1 MIQIVFLP
9 LILFFQEEVP
19 FKAKEDFEVKFE
31 MSFKQRQASDESL
44 TVRYDETAADREKRT
59 NLDPL
64 PYLTLRVK
72 ILKLQEDEIR
82 MKVIKDD
89 KSTVMNKKTATNQEV
104 SLDVGFVADAKDRI
118 SGYKHVL
125 QFLSSDKKTI
135 SQIVIEFDKDGNYL
149 VNGEKRGKV

>member
-1 MIQIVFLP
+1 MFLIVFFS

-19 FKAKEDFEVKFE
+19 LKSKTDFEVKFE

-44 TVRYDETAADREKRT
+44 TVRYDETASDREKRT

-72 ILKLQEDEIR
+72 ILKLQDGEIR
-82 MKVIKDD
+82 MKVIKDN

-104 SLDVGFVADAKDRI
+104 SLEVGFVADAKDQI
-118 SGYKHVL
+118 SGYKHVV
-125 QFLSSDKKTI
+125 QFLSSDKKTV
-135 SQIVIEFDKDGNYL
+135 SQIIIEFDKEGNYL